1 MAKETCRTTADGD
14 GDGAGGEWESVR
26 RHRVDMAGR
35 DEAKLAS
42 KLGDTNEKSNKYSIE
57 RKAFNVTAKM
67 EWDEDGVI
75 RIRLYCD
82 RVKSWS
88 LIFQSSAPAVAIGYV
103 YAA

>member
-26 RHRVDMAGR
+26 QHRVGMAGR

-57 RKAFNVTAKM
+57 RKAFNGTAKM
-67 EWDEDGVI
+67 EWDGMRMGQVALGCI
-75 RIRLYCD
+75 
-82 RVKSWS
+82 
-88 LIFQSSAPAVAIGYV
+88 AIGLRAGV
-103 YAA
+103 